1 MGGSLKQIIPKS
13 LPLQGWVTGK
23 KSFAESLKT
32 DGSPIEQRI
41 NRGVLK
47 AFGGSGGSGYYPMTK
62 GLNTNPQY
70 FLQQQQMLANMRQQQ
85 NQKLANLMSQGS
97 TYPTLNTLA
106 GESQTSQTATA
117 TPATSQLAQSKVSDT
132 NAPADMPTEFI
143 YKPATAT
150 TKNIAANTFQIP
162 DMSNIKFGGV

>member
-1 MGGSLKQIIPKS
+1 MGGSLKQVIPKS

-32 DGSPIEQRI
+32 DGNPIEQRI

-85 NQKLANLMSQGS
+85 NQKLANMMSQKDI
-97 TYPTLNTLA
+97 YPTSISSV
-106 GESQTSQTATA
+106 EQFQTSQTIPE
-117 TPATSQLAQSKVSDT
+117 TPPVSQLAQSKVSDT
-132 NAPADMPTEFI
+132 NAPADMPTELI
-143 YKPATAT
+143 YKPASSTI
-150 TKNIAANTFQIP
+150 KNIAANTFQMP